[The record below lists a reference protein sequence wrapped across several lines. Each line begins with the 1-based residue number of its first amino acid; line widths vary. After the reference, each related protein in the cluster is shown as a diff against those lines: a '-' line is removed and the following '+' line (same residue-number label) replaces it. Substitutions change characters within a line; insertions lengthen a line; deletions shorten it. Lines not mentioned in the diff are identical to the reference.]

1 MHKSSKTTVVAR
13 NLSKSYF
20 LNKQGSQFN
29 LFGHKR
35 VDEVQALKP
44 ISFRAQTGESIGLV
58 GQNGSGKSTL
68 LRLISGAE
76 SPTSGDAFVSSVPT
90 LLGVSSALQNDLP
103 GKANIRLGLLA
114 MGLSPDEVAA
124 LSPEVAE
131 WSEIGEAINRPLKT
145 YSSGM
150 RARLVFSIST
160 SVRREILL
168 IDEALSTGDSAFADR
183 AKERMENLLAESG
196 TVFIVSH
203 GAGTIKDHC
212 SRAIWLN
219 EGEVISDSEAG
230 TVTKN
235 YVRWSKMR
243 ARGQLKNAS
252 QFLEELKE
260 NYRSPVILFDNEAA
274 KALERPNGNVL
285 VRNSKRGKHS
295 L

>member
-1 MHKSSKTTVVAR
+1 MKKICVLGLGYIGLPTAAFLAHAGYDVRGVDIDGRVNDMHKSSKTTVVAR

-114 MGLSPDEVAA
+114 MGLS
-124 LSPEVAE
+124 
-131 WSEIGEAINRPLKT
+131 
-145 YSSGM
+145 
-150 RARLVFSIST
+150 
-160 SVRREILL
+160 
-168 IDEALSTGDSAFADR
+168 
-183 AKERMENLLAESG
+183 
-196 TVFIVSH
+196 
-203 GAGTIKDHC
+203 
-212 SRAIWLN
+212 
-219 EGEVISDSEAG
+219 
-230 TVTKN
+230 
-235 YVRWSKMR
+235 
-243 ARGQLKNAS
+243 
-252 QFLEELKE
+252 FL
-260 NYRSPVILFDNEAA
+260 
-274 KALERPNGNVL
+274 G
-285 VRNSKRGKHS
+285 RN
-295 L
+295 

>member
-29 LFGHKR
+29 LFRHRK
-35 VDEVQALKP
+35 VDEVQALKSV
-44 ISFRAQTGESIGLV
+44 SFRAQTGESIGLV

-68 LRLISGAE
+68 LRIISGAE
-76 SPTSGDAFVSSVPT
+76 SPTNGDTFVSSSPT
-90 LLGVSSALQNDLP
+90 LLGVSSALQNDLS
-103 GKANIRLGLLA
+103 GKANIKLGLLA
-114 MGLSPDEVAA
+114 MGLSPDEVAT
-124 LSPEVAE
+124 LSPKVAE
-131 WSEIGEAINRPLKT
+131 WAGIGEAINRPLKT

-168 IDEALSTGDSAFADR
+168 IDEALSTGDSAFAAR
-183 AKERMENLLAESG
+183 AKERMDNLLAESG

-219 EGEVISDSEAG
+219 EGEIISDSEAG

-243 ARGQLKNAS
+243 SRGQLKKAS

-260 NYRSPVILFDNEAA
+260 DYRPPVILFDNEAA
-274 KALERPNGNVL
+274 KALEQPNGIRTIRGN
-285 VRNSKRGKHS
+285 KRGKHA